1 MSSNGSRSPPQVD
14 IRKLSCPESVGD
26 ALHRFRRNTNDF
38 GYNYTLVLLF
48 VAVACVVTKPFSLM
62 VIAALAML
70 WVWVFYVRASEFHY
84 NGQTYSL
91 RAQAVAMV
99 MFSAFVLMIATNVSQ
114 VLMGELTGGFL
125 LCVGHSVVRA
135 PEPPPEGDAEAQGI
149 VGGFTE
155 AVSGAAKSGYS
166 QLSGALG
173 QMGDMVPNS
182 VRQQFDKVGINF

>member
-1 MSSNGSRSPPQVD
+1 M
-14 IRKLSCPESVGD
+14 I
-26 ALHRFRRNTNDF
+26 
-38 GYNYTLVLLF
+38 
-48 VAVACVVTKPFSLM
+48 
-62 VIAALAML
+62 VIAALAMA

-91 RAQAVAMV
+91 RAQGAAMV
-99 MFSAFVLMIATNVSQ
+99 MFSAFVLMVATNVSQ
-114 VLMGELTGGFL
+114 VLMGGLTAGFL
-125 LCVGHSVVRA
+125 ACVGHSVVRA

-173 QMGDMVPNS
+173 QVGDMVPNS

>member
-1 MSSNGSRSPPQVD
+1 M
-14 IRKLSCPESVGD
+14 
-26 ALHRFRRNTNDF
+26 
-38 GYNYTLVLLF
+38 
-48 VAVACVVTKPFSLM
+48 VTKPFSLM

-114 VLMGELTGGFL
+114 VLMGGLTGGFL

-135 PEPPPEGDAEAQGI
+135 PEPPPAASSALSLSPPAA
-149 VGGFTE
+149 VG
-155 AVSGAAKSGYS
+155 
-166 QLSGALG
+166 
-173 QMGDMVPNS
+173 NS
-182 VRQQFDKVGINF
+182 ADGSRRRR

>member
-1 MSSNGSRSPPQVD
+1 
-14 IRKLSCPESVGD
+14 
-26 ALHRFRRNTNDF
+26 
-38 GYNYTLVLLF
+38 
-48 VAVACVVTKPFSLM
+48 M

-114 VLMGELTGGFL
+114 VLMGGLTGGFL

-149 VGGFTE
+149 DADAIVQQLLEQVSEPTPAEYE
-155 AVSGAAKSGYS
+155 ALA
-166 QLSGALG
+166 
-173 QMGDMVPNS
+173 
-182 VRQQFDKVGINF
+182 